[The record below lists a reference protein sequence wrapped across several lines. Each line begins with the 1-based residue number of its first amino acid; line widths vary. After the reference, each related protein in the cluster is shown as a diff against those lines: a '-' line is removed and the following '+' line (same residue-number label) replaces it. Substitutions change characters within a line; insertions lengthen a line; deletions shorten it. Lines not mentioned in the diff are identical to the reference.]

1 MCVVVSTAWQQEGS
15 GFSTGLN
22 TVRSCLKVPGLTSR
36 QRSSLSRQLSSWV
49 LVLLKLQTCTFM
61 LLVNLTLPRVE
72 KVVGFLCLPAINHGV
87 ETTQLG

>member
-36 QRSSLSRQLSSWV
+36 QRSSLSWQLSSWV
-49 LVLLKLQTCTFM
+49 VLLKLQMCTYM
-61 LLVNLTLPRVE
+61 LLVNLKLPRVE
-72 KVVGFLCLPAINHGV
+72 KVVGFLCLPVINHGV
-87 ETTQLG
+87 EMTQLG